1 MSAGQGTPPIVPY
14 IREELK
20 KYADPEQAGPMQAY
34 MKTDQPFYG
43 VKAPQRAAIFK
54 EAKKKFPVKSREEYE
69 TAVLELWRGETR
81 EEQYMGLD
89 VATHFKKFRTA
100 ESWQLYEKLAAEAEN
115 WDTLDW
121 IASHL
126 IGLLVLKHPH
136 FERELERLA
145 ASENF
150 WLRRTALLAHLKH
163 KQETNTALLEKLILQ
178 MAHEDEFFI
187 RKAIGW
193 VLREYSKTNPQ
204 WVIEFVEKHGE
215 RLSPLSKKEALKVVE
230 KR

>member
-1 MSAGQGTPPIVPY
+1 MAY
-14 IREELK
+14 IREQLE

-43 VKAPQRAAIFK
+43 VKAPQRAVIFK
-54 EAKKKFPVKSREEYE
+54 EAKKKFPVQTREEYE
-69 TAVLELWRGETR
+69 AAVLQLWRGKTR

-89 VATHFKKFRTA
+89 VATQFKKFRTA
-100 ESWQLYEKLAAEAEN
+100 ESWPLYEKLASEAEN

-126 IGLLVLKHPH
+126 IGLLVLKHRY
-136 FERELERLA
+136 FEKELERLA
-145 ASENF
+145 VSGNF

-163 KQETNTALLEKLILQ
+163 KQETNAALLEKFILQ

-193 VLREYSKTNPQ
+193 ALREYSKTNPQ
-204 WVIEFVEKHGE
+204 WVIDFVEKHAD

-230 KR
+230 RG